1 MYKYFLDGKAMAGEE
16 RKAGRCVRQFA
27 GPRTAAAAAA
37 AASEG
42 DNERGDRESERL
54 SRTTSSFF

>member
-1 MYKYFLDGKAMAGEE
+1 MIYKYFLDGKAMAGEE

-27 GPRTAAAAAA
+27 GPRTAAAAAG
-37 AASEG
+37 SEG

-54 SRTTSSFF
+54 SRTTASFF

>member
-1 MYKYFLDGKAMAGEE
+1 MIYKYFLDGKAMAGEE

-37 AASEG
+37 ASEG